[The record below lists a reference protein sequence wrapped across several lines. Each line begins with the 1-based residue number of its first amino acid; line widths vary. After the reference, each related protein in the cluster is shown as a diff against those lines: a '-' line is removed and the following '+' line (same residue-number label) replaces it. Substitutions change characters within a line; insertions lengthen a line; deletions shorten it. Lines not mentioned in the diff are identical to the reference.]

1 MSTKKKPYPIYSP
14 NYNAKFNGVKP
25 GLYLGLFHG
34 FRNEDARQKA
44 DDWGANGPLIGPLKY
59 VHTTYACHVKFEFIN
74 EADMKKYGLSRDELI
89 INKDSCLVFKSMQYG
104 DWTVFNVTEEDVK

>member
-1 MSTKKKPYPIYSP
+1 MSTKKKPYPIY
-14 NYNAKFNGVKP
+14 AKFNGVKP

-59 VHTTYACHVKFEFIN
+59 VHTTYACHVKFEFVN
-74 EADMKKYGLSRDELI
+74 EKDMKKYGLSRDELI